1 MEVIPDRFRFM
12 PSLRKVRR
20 PKVGLILLITA
31 SLLACTAISKFTSEQ
46 RAEFDKAIAE
56 LNTPEKINLWL
67 VYNFTYD
74 MALYFTTSNLK
85 ITEQSI
91 WNTYIKWP
99 IETYFDKK
107 GVCHDAAN
115 FAGYAL
121 TKAGYKVQIVTA
133 KNDLGEIHTVCAFRR
148 DGKWWICGDTRFFL
162 WIPGPFKSIQEVA
175 IHIARRGKLTEY
187 FLTRRKGF

>member
-99 IETYFDKK
+99 IET
-107 GVCHDAAN
+107 
-115 FAGYAL
+115 
-121 TKAGYKVQIVTA
+121 T
-133 KNDLGEIHTVCAFRR
+133 TVPTL
-148 DGKWWICGDTRFFL
+148 CGRYSV
-162 WIPGPFKSIQEVA
+162 SI
-175 IHIARRGKLTEY
+175 
-187 FLTRRKGF
+187 

>member
-1 MEVIPDRFRFM
+1 MRGSGVA
-12 PSLRKVRR
+12 
-20 PKVGLILLITA
+20 LILLITA

-162 WIPGPFKSIQEVA
+162 WIPGPFNSIQEVA
-175 IHIARRGKLTEY
+175 IHIARGGKLTDY